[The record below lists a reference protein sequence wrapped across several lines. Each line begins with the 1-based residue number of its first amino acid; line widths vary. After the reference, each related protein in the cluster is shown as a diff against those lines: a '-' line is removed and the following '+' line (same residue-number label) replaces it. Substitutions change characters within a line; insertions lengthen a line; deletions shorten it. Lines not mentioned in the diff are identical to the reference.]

1 LGDIARN
8 LLASDVAHPSCSSL
22 SCPTE
27 ERKENPMLMSTQIMC
42 GIGMNGVAALADVI
56 GLSRSVVDLAA

>member
-1 LGDIARN
+1 LGGIARN
-8 LLASDVAHPSCSSL
+8 LLASDVADPPCSSP

-27 ERKENPMLMSTQIMC
+27 ERKENPMLMSTQNMC
-42 GIGMNGVAALADVI
+42 GIGTNGVAAGADVI